1 MGAAPKRWDCLRSEP
16 LSKSEAGKK
25 NQWTAASTKLAGR
38 PSRHRQ
44 AHRSTATAAMPAL
57 PKMDLRKHA
66 T

>member
-25 NQWTAASTKLAGR
+25 ESTASTKLAGR

-44 AHRSTATAAMPAL
+44 VHRATAAAAMPAL

-66 T
+66 A